1 MPVTIND
8 VAQASNDPLFKGVLL
23 QILRTSDVIGK
34 LPWITKKSLKIKGV
48 RVQNLPTPGFRQ
60 WNAGYDEDTA
70 DLEEW
75 TDGVFPF
82 GLDIY
87 LEKQFENIEEM
98 IEAPSVTQSKAALR
112 ATAMEFNYNFVEGT
126 PAGGGFTGI
135 RVRVMDAGTPARCR
149 ISLAS
154 GAGDSLK
161 VLASAANEHT
171 FLDALHQAFKVVGG
185 RADMIVCNE
194 STYLALASVLRRLA
208 LLDTTKD
215 QFDRTVMAFL
225 GAQLI
230 DIGTRAD
237 QATDIIPNTEDPGDG
252 GDDATSLYVVRT
264 GIPDGDA
271 STVGGD
277 GLHGIQKNELQV
289 YDPLNG
295 AEMESRPSYI
305 RRIDWPVTVSQLG
318 DQVSVARVYGFR
330 PFAT

>member
-1 MPVTIND
+1 MPVNIND

-23 QILRTSDVIGK
+23 QILETSDVIAK
-34 LPWITKKSLKIKGV
+34 LPWINKKSLKIKGV

-98 IEAPSVTQSKAALR
+98 IELPSVTQSRAALR
-112 ATAMEFNYNFVEGT
+112 AVSMEFNYNFVEGV

-135 RVRVMDAGTPARCR
+135 RHRVMDAGTPARCR
-149 ISLAS
+149 INLATT
-154 GAGDSLK
+154 GDCLK

-171 FLDALHQAFKVVGG
+171 FLDALDRAIKVAGG
-185 RADMIVCNE
+185 KADMIVCNE
-194 STYLALASVLRRLA
+194 DTYMAITSIIRRLG
-208 LLDTTKD
+208 LLDQHRD
-215 QFDRTVMAFL
+215 QFGRMVREYM
-225 GAQLI
+225 GAQLV

-237 QATDIIPNTEDPGDG
+237 QATDIIPDDEDPGDG
-252 GDDATSLYVVRT
+252 GDDSTSLYVVRT
-264 GIPDGDA
+264 GTPDGDA
-271 STVGGD
+271 TTVGGD
-277 GLHGIQKNELQV
+277 GLHGVQKNDLSV

-295 AEMESRPSYI
+295 AEMESRPSFI

-318 DQVSVARVYGFR
+318 DQVSVVRVYGFR
-330 PFAT
+330 PFAA